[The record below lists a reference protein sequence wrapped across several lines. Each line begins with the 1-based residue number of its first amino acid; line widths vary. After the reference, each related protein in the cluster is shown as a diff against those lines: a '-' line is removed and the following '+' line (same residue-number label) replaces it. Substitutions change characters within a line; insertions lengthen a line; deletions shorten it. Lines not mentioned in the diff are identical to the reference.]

1 MHGHHTKSHY
11 VADFSSS
18 WHPPSLYEPTPL
30 ALHTTHKKDTRV
42 ESSNDPTA
50 TYITSK
56 DDEKHVIDPYLPS
69 QACCQMSQT
78 LSILVEYVRFL
89 EGVTLRRCVARRF

>member
-30 ALHTTHKKDTRV
+30 ALHTTH
-42 ESSNDPTA
+42 
-50 TYITSK
+50 ITSK
-56 DDEKHVIDPYLPS
+56 DDEKHVIDPDLPS